1 MLDNFRHGRTIK
13 EWIEVDVKWQLKEY
27 IEGPEVKKSVEDGL
41 VLRASIV
48 VVIGSRHILLWNMLK
63 GEFAEEPVLLGDRLV
78 KKVASVSI
86 EPVPKK
92 ASEKPKP
99 VKKVLKK
106 LQRKCGI
113 CGKPGHNKTTCPS
126 KVGK

>member
-48 VVIGSRHILLWNMLK
+48 VVIGSRHILLWDMIEGQLDAK
-63 GEFAEEPVLLGDRLV
+63 PVLLGDQLVKETTSVVLPQKALEEPVLPGDRLV
-78 KKVASVSI
+78 KKIASVSI
-86 EPVPKK
+86 EPV
-92 ASEKPKP
+92 A
-99 VKKVLKK
+99 
-106 LQRKCGI
+106 
-113 CGKPGHNKTTCPS
+113 
-126 KVGK
+126 